1 MKRKRSCFQ
10 YFDTNKAFLS
20 ALNLGMFPLLYFFSF
35 FYYTDVGSTF
45 LVLFMYCLSL
55 DGRDWMASFIGKLRI
70 VMRFMSG
77 T

>member
-1 MKRKRSCFQ
+1 M
-10 YFDTNKAFLS
+10 LS
-20 ALNLGMFPLLYFFSF
+20 AFNLGIFPVFYFFSF

-55 DGRDWMASFIGKLRI
+55 EGKDWMASFVGKMI
-70 VMRFMSG
+70 NYC

>member
-1 MKRKRSCFQ
+1 MNTTRGE
-10 YFDTNKAFLS
+10 TNNYIIIIDFTTINKLIA
-20 ALNLGMFPLLYFFSF
+20 

-70 VMRFMSG
+70 VLRFMS
-77 T
+77 